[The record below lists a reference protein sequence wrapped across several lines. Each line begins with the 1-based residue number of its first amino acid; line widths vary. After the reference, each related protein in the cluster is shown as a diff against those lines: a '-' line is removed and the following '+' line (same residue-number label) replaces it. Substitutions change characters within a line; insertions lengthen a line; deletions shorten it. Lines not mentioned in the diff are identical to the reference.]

1 MITGKQET
9 YTQVVTNVL
18 EDIEKTVQ
26 EEEKKLTKKELQKT
40 INQQKEYIDKLNKDI
55 EKWFGR
61 FMCAFIIASFTTLFL
76 LSTIAINTRLEAE
89 VRTYQEAIQLMKE
102 E

>member
-26 EEEKKLTKKELQKT
+26 EEEKKLTKKELREIIKRQD
-40 INQQKEYIDKLNKDI
+40 EYINKLRKEREKDRNKLLV
-55 EKWFGR
+55 F
-61 FMCAFIIASFTTLFL
+61 FLIIWVQML
-76 LSTIAINTRLEAE
+76 LILVI
-89 VRTYQEAIQLMKE
+89 
-102 E
+102 

>member
-26 EEEKKLTKKELQKT
+26 EEEKKLTKKELREI
-40 INQQKEYIDKLNKDI
+40 INRQDEYINKLRKEREKDRNKLLV
-55 EKWFGR
+55 F
-61 FMCAFIIASFTTLFL
+61 FLIIWVQML
-76 LSTIAINTRLEAE
+76 LILVI
-89 VRTYQEAIQLMKE
+89 
-102 E
+102 